1 MNIVGKLYK
10 IKSNCLISC
19 YEDGTFELP
28 NLFIHSNNLDNVNKY
43 CLILS
48 NENRFN
54 YIKILVD
61 NKIYYTPKYELE
73 YLEEII

>member
-10 IKSNCLISC
+10 IKGNCLISC
-19 YEDGTFELP
+19 YEDGVFELP
-28 NLFIHSNNLDNVNKY
+28 NLFIHSNNLDNINKY

-48 NENRFN
+48 NENQYN

-73 YLEEII
+73 YLEEIT